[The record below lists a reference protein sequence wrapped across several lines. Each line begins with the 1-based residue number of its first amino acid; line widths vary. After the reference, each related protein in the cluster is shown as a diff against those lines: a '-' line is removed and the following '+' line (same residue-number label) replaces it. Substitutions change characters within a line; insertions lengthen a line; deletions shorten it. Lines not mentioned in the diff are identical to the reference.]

1 MNTSSRTL
9 LALACALS
17 LTSATLV
24 HAASHTAAPTQA
36 NAVASMSEGEVRK
49 INKETQ
55 RITIRHGELKNLDM
69 PPMTMIF
76 HVKDPAM
83 LEQVS
88 EGEKINFVADKI
100 DGKFT
105 VMQLDVKK

>member
-1 MNTSSRTL
+1 MNMPVRTL
-9 LALACALS
+9 LALTCALS
-17 LTSATLV
+17 LMTVTLA
-24 HAASHTAAPTQA
+24 HAASHTAAPIQA
-36 NAVASMSEGEVRK
+36 DAAAAMSEGEVRK
-49 INKETQ
+49 INKETE

-76 HVKDPAM
+76 RVADPAM

-88 EGEKINFVADKI
+88 AGEKINFVAEKI

-105 VMQLDVKK
+105 VMQLEVKK